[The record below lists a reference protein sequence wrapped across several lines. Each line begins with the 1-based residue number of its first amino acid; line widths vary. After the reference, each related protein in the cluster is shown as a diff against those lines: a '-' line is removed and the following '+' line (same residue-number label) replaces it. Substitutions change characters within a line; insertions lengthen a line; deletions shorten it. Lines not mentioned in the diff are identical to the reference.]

1 MMENT
6 EWKDT
11 EVGKIPIDWN
21 IFKLK
26 EKVDVIMGQ
35 SPSSNFYNKNKIG
48 LPFMQGRTTFGDK
61 HHTINMWT
69 SEVKRIAIKDSVLM
83 SVRAPVGD
91 LNIAINEL
99 CIGRGLA
106 SLNMKNGNNEFL
118 FYLLRAYR
126 DQILNKET
134 GTVFGSINKS
144 GIENLELPFPP
155 FLEQKKI
162 AAILKSLDDKIELN
176 NKMNETL
183 EEMAQTIFKEWFVN
197 FNFPN
202 EEGKP
207 YKDNG
212 GKMIESE
219 LGMIPEGWRVK
230 KLESFILD
238 TIGGEWGK
246 EQQDEKHIV
255 PIYSIRGTDIPQ
267 IKKGNRGNTP
277 KRFIKEA
284 SFDKKHLKIGDLI
297 IEISGGSPTQST
309 GRVSYISKEI
319 LEKFSKMLT
328 CTNFCRSIR
337 LKETKDSN
345 LIYQFLERLYRNDI
359 FFQYENGTTGI
370 KNLDLKSVFSSEK
383 IAYPI
388 NLEVINNFN
397 YIIGGLY
404 RTIQEKGNQNES
416 LIKTRD
422 ILLPKLMS
430 GEIKV

>member
-1 MMENT
+1 MKENT

-219 LGMIPEGWRVK
+219 LGMIPEGWRV
-230 KLESFILD
+230 
-238 TIGGEWGK
+238 G
-246 EQQDEKHIV
+246 
-255 PIYSIRGTDIPQ
+255 
-267 IKKGNRGNTP
+267 
-277 KRFIKEA
+277 
-284 SFDKKHLKIGDLI
+284 
-297 IEISGGSPTQST
+297 
-309 GRVSYISKEI
+309 
-319 LEKFSKMLT
+319 
-328 CTNFCRSIR
+328 R
-337 LKETKDSN
+337 LKELLSN
-345 LIYQFLERLYRNDI
+345 IKETVKILELNSSDPYLPIDCIPMKSLGIQEYKNSEEAKSSLIRFRKNDI
-359 FFQYENGTTGI
+359 LLGAMRVYFHRVSLAPFDGITRSTCFVLRPNNRKYLEFLTLSVFMEDTISYANSTSKGTTMPYATWENGLGDMKLVI
-370 KNLDLKSVFSSEK
+370 PEEKVIESFK
-383 IAYPI
+383 IATSGF
-388 NLEVINNFN
+388 LD
-397 YIIGGLY
+397 
-404 RTIQEKGNQNES
+404 
-416 LIKTRD
+416 KTRD
-422 ILLPKLMS
+422 NIFQQNVLVKTRDTLLPKLMN
-430 GEIKV
+430 GEVKV

>member
-1 MMENT
+1 MKENT

-212 GKMIESE
+212 GKMVESE
-219 LGMIPEGWRVK
+219 LGMIPEGWRVGRLGELVSIQNGYAFKSKELLSEGGSKVIKIKNISK
-230 KLESFILD
+230 KNIAISLEGCQFISKD
-238 TIGGEWGK
+238 T
-246 EQQDEKHIV
+246 
-255 PIYSIRGTDIPQ
+255 Q
-267 IKKGNRGNTP
+267 IKTN
-277 KRFIKEA
+277 
-284 SFDKKHLKIGDLI
+284 KKFKI
-297 IEISGGSPTQST
+297 IS
-309 GRVSYISKEI
+309 
-319 LEKFSKMLT
+319 
-328 CTNFCRSIR
+328 
-337 LKETKDSN
+337 
-345 LIYQFLERLYRNDI
+345 NDI
-359 FFQYENGTTGI
+359 LIAMTGAEIGKVGIIPKTKENLYLNQRVGRIDQRFEGGKYYGYNYLLKKDVQKLI
-370 KNLDLKSVFSSEK
+370 FVKAQGSAQPNISSKDLEEMLVAIPNINLLDLYAKKVNLMYEK
-383 IAYPI
+383 IVE
-388 NLEVINNFN
+388 NL
-397 YIIGGLY
+397 G
-404 RTIQEKGNQNES
+404 KNQT
-416 LIKTRD
+416 LIKIRD
-422 ILLPKLMS
+422 TLLPKLMS
-430 GEIKV
+430 GEIRIK